1 MKKIAV
7 LQAEFDSDI
16 MICDEDLKKY
26 YNNDWLKF
34 MQELFED
41 ESIGLFDDIKL
52 VDILDKKIEKIKYY
66 DDSIAWVIDG
76 AGQLSDIDK
85 ITIDKINEIIDYL
98 MENKQ

>member
-34 MQELFED
+34 MEELFED
-41 ESIGLFDDIKL
+41 EGIGLFDDIKL
-52 VDILDKKIEKIKYY
+52 VDILDK
-66 DDSIAWVIDG
+66 
-76 AGQLSDIDK
+76 
-85 ITIDKINEIIDYL
+85 
-98 MENKQ
+98 ENKQ

>member
-52 VDILDKKIEKIKYY
+52 IDILDK
-66 DDSIAWVIDG
+66 
-76 AGQLSDIDK
+76 
-85 ITIDKINEIIDYL
+85 
-98 MENKQ
+98 ENKQ

>member
-52 VDILDKKIEKIKYY
+52 VDILDK
-66 DDSIAWVIDG
+66 
-76 AGQLSDIDK
+76 
-85 ITIDKINEIIDYL
+85 
-98 MENKQ
+98 ENKQ

>member
-34 MQELFED
+34 MQELFEN

-52 VDILDKKIEKIKYY
+52 VDILDK
-66 DDSIAWVIDG
+66 
-76 AGQLSDIDK
+76 
-85 ITIDKINEIIDYL
+85 
-98 MENKQ
+98 ENKQ

>member
-41 ESIGLFDDIKL
+41 ESIGLFEDIKL
-52 VDILDKKIEKIKYY
+52 VDILDK
-66 DDSIAWVIDG
+66 
-76 AGQLSDIDK
+76 
-85 ITIDKINEIIDYL
+85 
-98 MENKQ
+98 ENKQ

>member
-34 MQELFED
+34 MQEVFED

-52 VDILDKKIEKIKYY
+52 VDILDK
-66 DDSIAWVIDG
+66 
-76 AGQLSDIDK
+76 
-85 ITIDKINEIIDYL
+85 
-98 MENKQ
+98 ENKQ

>member
-16 MICDEDLKKY
+16 MICDEDIKKY

-34 MQELFED
+34 MQELFEN

-52 VDILDKKIEKIKYY
+52 VDILDK
-66 DDSIAWVIDG
+66 
-76 AGQLSDIDK
+76 
-85 ITIDKINEIIDYL
+85 
-98 MENKQ
+98 ENKQ

>member
-26 YNNDWLKF
+26 YNNDWLNF

-41 ESIGLFDDIKL
+41 ESIGIFDDIKL
-52 VDILDKKIEKIKYY
+52 VDILDKE
-66 DDSIAWVIDG
+66 S
-76 AGQLSDIDK
+76 
-85 ITIDKINEIIDYL
+85 
-98 MENKQ
+98 KQ

>member
-52 VDILDKKIEKIKYY
+52 VDILDK
-66 DDSIAWVIDG
+66 
-76 AGQLSDIDK
+76 
-85 ITIDKINEIIDYL
+85 
-98 MENKQ
+98 ENK